1 MESGVTKEFSPALA
15 ETQNVTNTESA
26 DSFQS
31 FIYELF
37 EKNGILNDLRAYLRG
52 HIVNVL
58 KSAQT
63 GDPPPCQK
71 HFTQRLELTYQALN
85 ILIAEY
91 LLRLEFTYSFSVF
104 ISEIPLANMVFGF
117 AKSLMERTEENKA
130 EMRFRDTDVWSILN
144 YLGVQCDSEH
154 ASNIFEMYKNDKQQP
169 LLLCI
174 LKCMPMYKEY
184 MPATAIASDES
195 LSSAKTLIS
204 VENKDPP
211 SLETC
216 KHYVFCKSCQNR
228 MYRLKELT
236 KKKKKC
242 FAKNVKD
249 AALVNTANMEGLV
262 KNISVMEKSLIE
274 EMFQQLKSVY
284 ETEVEMVKVEEENKV
299 KRSMASHA
307 LQLQKK
313 RDEMEETFKAR
324 EAELERTVQQ
334 KKRFLWGLARAL
346 RDQHEHMT
354 RAMHDVRAETQRLSV
369 KEDSLKS
376 QLAEAEQILKKRG
389 EEMRAQISNELTI
402 LEGHLESM
410 KQERENITKERLE
423 LENMKTVQESNSK
436 LIKVHNMES
445 ETVHSHYNLLKD
457 ELAILRKYLESSKLT
472 PKCVIERGTI
482 TEHSASTSRLNET
495 LNNSQLNDKCSKSED
510 FEDRLKTT
518 QVVNDFRKKNVNFSQ
533 SNLDEIYHERARERS
548 RSSASSE
555 AGDTAAPDLDLDR
568 GGERDLIQRLREENE
583 RLKAIAAQQS
593 RQIEQLSAS
602 AATQL
607 TRPRTAPPVP
617 PPAQPAYNVNTSAS
631 VNTVSFGWRKG
642 AGEELSM
649 FSDAQPRIVLPGD
662 TLPFIGVLRD
672 THPTARRPP
681 LGQSRAGRTRAC
693 WPLAG
698 VAKRNVS
705 PLKERRP
712 AGTSGLCLRVS
723 GAGRMPIASCSVQ
736 PQDEGY
742 HRSIRVQQRS
752 RPTLSIEKN
761 RNREKSPKS
770 LLREAKE
777 RLRNFSSK
785 ESSYRGSPPAVR
797 DKSPN
802 AVLREAK
809 MRLRKLEIEAEAVEK
824 SYLDFRRK
832 QSQQRLERSR
842 MQHETAA
849 TERNRNIDVKRSRS
863 EEHLDENTKNEI
875 VAQFT
880 DLKNSVRNDF
890 DNYIRE
896 YKNRF
901 DIGETHFRIKPS
913 VVEKVKPIPKAYCG
927 ITEYSHKDERGN
939 YLDTPLAE
947 FRKMYATHPRP
958 HSASSDRSPVRDHSG
973 HSGDQIKQLSARKE
987 ALKKAKNNKQV
998 ELELLKQNITKMYN
1012 LSPDDDSA
1020 LDLRSDKDNSQA
1032 MMKGS
1037 EENLL
1042 RVEVESISEIDNI
1055 KSQTQELLL
1064 VVQSSVNPREM
1075 TLTGR
1080 EAPGEVQSAVM
1091 TIIVSP
1097 KCSESQS
1104 PVPTPEHSPARG
1116 PGRSSSRSPARRPH
1130 SPGRSPGRGAAGGTC
1145 AAGGEGGSPEQAAQ
1159 LTRNDVLD
1167 AIFHADPTDHIS
1179 SVQMQLEL
1187 SKDIL
1192 DDSASG
1198 EYDKGEY
1205 PDDFSADVDN
1215 YNSRSDYD
1223 QNSPISLPK
1232 TSEDDNDNFWDT

>member
-184 MPATAIASDES
+184 IPATAIASDES

-216 KHYVFCKSCQNR
+216 KHYVYCKSCQNR
-228 MYRLKELT
+228 MYRLKELS

-242 FAKNVKD
+242 FAK
-249 AALVNTANMEGLV
+249 
-262 KNISVMEKSLIE
+262 
-274 EMFQQLKSVY
+274 MFQQLKSVY

-617 PPAQPAYNVNTSAS
+617 APAQPVYNVNTSAS

-698 VAKRNVS
+698 VTKRNVS

-742 HRSIRVQQRS
+742 HRSIR
-752 RPTLSIEKN
+752 
-761 RNREKSPKS
+761 
-770 LLREAKE
+770 
-777 RLRNFSSK
+777 K

-927 ITEYSHKDERGN
+927 ISEYSHKDERGK

-947 FRKMYATHPRP
+947 FRKMYASQPRP

-973 HSGDQIKQLSARKE
+973 HSGHSGDQIKQLSARTE
-987 ALKKAKNNKQV
+987 ALKKAKNNKQA

-1020 LDLRSDKDNSQA
+1020 LDLRSDKDTSQA

-1116 PGRSSSRSPARRPH
+1116 PGRSSSRSPA
-1130 SPGRSPGRGAAGGTC
+1130 RGAAGGTC

>member
-184 MPATAIASDES
+184 IPATAIASDES

-216 KHYVFCKSCQNR
+216 KHYVYCKSCQNR
-228 MYRLKELT
+228 MYRLKELS

-242 FAKNVKD
+242 FAK
-249 AALVNTANMEGLV
+249 
-262 KNISVMEKSLIE
+262 
-274 EMFQQLKSVY
+274 MFQQLKSVY

-617 PPAQPAYNVNTSAS
+617 APAQPVYNVNTSAS

-698 VAKRNVS
+698 VTKRNVS

-742 HRSIRVQQRS
+742 HRSIR
-752 RPTLSIEKN
+752 
-761 RNREKSPKS
+761 
-770 LLREAKE
+770 
-777 RLRNFSSK
+777 FSSK

-927 ITEYSHKDERGN
+927 ISEYSHKDERGK

-947 FRKMYATHPRP
+947 FRKMYASQPRP

-973 HSGDQIKQLSARKE
+973 HSGHSGDQIKQLSARTE
-987 ALKKAKNNKQV
+987 ALKKAKNNKQA

-1020 LDLRSDKDNSQA
+1020 LDLRSDKDTSQA

-1116 PGRSSSRSPARRPH
+1116 PGRSSSRSPA
-1130 SPGRSPGRGAAGGTC
+1130 RGAAGGTC